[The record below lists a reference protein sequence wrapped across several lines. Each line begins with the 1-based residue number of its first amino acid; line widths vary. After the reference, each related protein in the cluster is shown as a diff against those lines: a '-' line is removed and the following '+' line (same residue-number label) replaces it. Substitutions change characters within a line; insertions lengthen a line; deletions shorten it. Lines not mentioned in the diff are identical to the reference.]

1 MIASRRNM
9 PKDQVSTPTEPQ
21 SRFRE
26 LCWTFLKLGVI
37 GFGGPAAHLA
47 LMRQEL
53 VVRKRWLSD
62 QEFVDLLGATN
73 LIPGPNSTEMAI
85 HIGYVRCGWRGLLAA
100 GVCFILPAALIVTCI
115 AWLYVQ
121 YGQLPEVEGVL
132 RGVKPVII
140 VIVLQ
145 ALWGLGRAVLT
156 RPTAVAAAAVSATLN
171 ALGVNEL
178 AVLFGSGAALA
189 LWRSM
194 ARGPNKTRLFA
205 ALPIPGLLIA
215 TSTAVATFSFS
226 GLFWTFLKIGSV
238 LFGSGY
244 VLLAF
249 LRADFVERFGWL
261 TEAQLLDAVAVGQA
275 TPGPIFTT
283 ATFIGYVLAGFP
295 GAVVATV
302 GIFLPSFFFVALS
315 GAIVARIRRSPRAG
329 AFLDGVNA
337 ASLALMAVVTWQ
349 LARTTVVDVSSVA
362 IALTAAVALVWL
374 RLNVTW
380 LIAGGSVIGL
390 LHSNLN
396 LIW

>member
-1 MIASRRNM
+1 L
-9 PKDQVSTPTEPQ
+9 V
-21 SRFRE
+21 
-26 LCWTFLKLGVI
+26 FLKLGVV
-37 GFGGPAAHLA
+37 GFGGPAAHIA

-53 VVRKRWLSD
+53 VARKKWLSD

-85 HIGYVRCGWRGLLAA
+85 HIGYLRGGWRGLLGA
-100 GVCFILPAALIVTCI
+100 GVCFILPAALIVTAL

-121 YGQLPEVEGVL
+121 YGTLPEVEGIL
-132 RGVKPVII
+132 RVIKPVII

-156 RPTAVAAAAVSATLN
+156 RTAVIVVACVSATLSV
-171 ALGVNEL
+171 LGVHEL

-189 LWRSM
+189 LWHAIS
-194 ARGPNKTRLFA
+194 RGSHTPLFKSVFAVPAFLIVTSKA
-205 ALPIPGLLIA
+205 AASVTL
-215 TSTAVATFSFS
+215 S
-226 GLFWTFLKIGSV
+226 GLFWAFAKTGAV

-275 TPGPIFTT
+275 TPGPVFTT
-283 ATFIGYVLAGFP
+283 ATFIGYVLAGFS
-295 GAVVATV
+295 GAAIATV
-302 GIFLPSFFFVALS
+302 GIFLPGFLFVALS
-315 GAIVARIRRSPRAG
+315 GVIVARIRRSAIAG

-349 LARTTVVDVSSVA
+349 LARVAVVDVPS
-362 IALTAAVALVWL
+362 AAVALIAAAASHWL
-374 RLNVTW
+374 RLNGTW
-380 LIAGGSVIGL
+380 LIAGGAVAGL
-390 LHSNLN
+390 LHSTLRS
-396 LIW
+396 IW